1 MKKQILSLI
10 TAVMMGFSLIGC
22 EKKPTGST
30 MEMPLELSYA
40 STQLFTDYYEPV
52 PFCVTGNWILA
63 AESNGKT
70 NSVIAYNTETGE
82 NIEPELQNEK
92 ALNDGFYATC
102 WWAQATEDGG
112 LMLLSNEYK
121 MRGFDVT
128 NVRHFMDYYDAD
140 LNFRERVALPEDF
153 IPHVGT
159 INQDYLLMD
168 GQGYFYSLDSGACC
182 LIVFDAEFQKLG
194 EIVLPGSNVHELFL
208 DAQGR
213 AHASVFTFDEKT
225 YETDLSCYALDP
237 VALGYERLS
246 GSLPTQNNVSIADGL
261 GEDSYYYSDDKGI
274 FSKNHDGAS
283 EKVVDWVNS
292 DFTPGSVATVYSL
305 QDGRFLTVS
314 YGHSSP
320 TGTPSTKPEAWLLRP
335 RTEEEIAAMTF
346 VSLAA
351 LNANADLVETIVRF
365 NRSSDGTR
373 IVIRDYAEY
382 NENYDDKTGYE
393 MFKQDLLD
401 GVIADIICTD
411 GLPFFSLSNKGMFAD
426 LNDFMEADESFHEED
441 YIMNFFESMEN
452 GGRLER
458 IAFSYSV
465 LTTAAK
471 TEHVGTEQGISME
484 DYLALAENHPAGS
497 TLMTPMDKDMVFWN
511 FLGAMQNCYIDTST
525 MTCRFDSPDFVRF
538 LALLKKI
545 AEEGELIMSSQGALD
560 NYWNVHR
567 FPYRDDAALIDPIY
581 IFEPIRLHETLVT
594 DFGSARTTLIGYPLP
609 YEDSNGGMFSPTF
622 TLSINSQSLHQERI
636 WAFMRTLLQDDHQ
649 NQTNLPV
656 KRSALEKQLVAAQH
670 MPMATGGSA
679 SESEMNLL
687 RDYIDGI
694 RVCYFQDDTV
704 YNILAEETDKYLA
717 GDCTAEDAARVIQ
730 NRVSIYL
737 SEQG

>member
-10 TAVMMGFSLIGC
+10 TAVVMSFPLIGC
-22 EKKPTGST
+22 EKKPAGST

-40 STQLFTDYYEPV
+40 STQLFTDYYQPTT
-52 PFCVTGNWILA
+52 FCVTGNWIVA
-63 AESNGKT
+63 AESNIKT
-70 NSVIAYNTETGE
+70 NSIIAYNIETGE
-82 NIEPELQNEK
+82 YKEPELQNEE
-92 ALNDGFYATC
+92 ALSAGLHATC
-102 WWAQATEDGG
+102 WWAQAAEDGG
-112 LMLLSNEYK
+112 LMLLTNEYK
-121 MRGFDVT
+121 MRGNNLTDIQ
-128 NVRHFMDYYDAD
+128 HYMDYYDAD
-140 LNFRERVALPEDF
+140 LNFKERVALPDTF
-153 IPHVGT
+153 LPDTGT

-168 GQGYFYSLDSGACC
+168 GQGYFYSLNGGDSC
-182 LIVFDAEFQKLG
+182 LTVYAPDFQTVG
-194 EIVLPGSNVHELFL
+194 EITLPGSNVQSLFL

-213 AHASVFTFDEKT
+213 AHASVYTIDEKT

-237 VALGYERLS
+237 VVLGYERHAGTLS
-246 GSLPTQNNVSIADGL
+246 ADNITYFADGV
-261 GEDSYYYSDDKGI
+261 GDTSFYYANDKGI
-274 FSKNHDGAS
+274 YSMTADSAS
-283 EKVVDWVNS
+283 EKVLDWVNS
-292 DFTPGSVATVYSL
+292 DFSPGSVHRIFTL
-305 QDGRFLTVS
+305 PDGRFLAVTFAAS
-314 YGHSSP
+314 Q
-320 TGTPSTKPEAWLLRP
+320 TETWLLRP
-335 RTEEEIAAMTF
+335 RTQEEIEGMTF
-346 VSLAA
+346 MSLAG
-351 LNANADLVETIVRF
+351 LNLGFELVDTIIRF
-365 NRSSDGTR
+365 NRGSADSR

-401 GVIADIICTD
+401 GVVADIICTD
-411 GLPFFSLSNKGMFAD
+411 GLPFFSLSNKGLFAD
-426 LNDFMEADESFHEED
+426 LNDFMEADEAFREED
-441 YIMNFFESMEN
+441 YIMNFFDALKN

-497 TLMTPMDKDMVFWN
+497 TLMTPMNKDMVFWN
-511 FLGAMQNCYIDTST
+511 FLGAMQNCYIDTNT
-525 MTCRFDSPDFVRF
+525 MTCSFDSPDFVRF

-545 AEEGELIMSSQGALD
+545 AEEGEQMIGNQENLD
-560 NYWNVHR
+560 AYWNAHP
-567 FPYRDDAALIDPIY
+567 FPYRDDAALIDPLY

-594 DFGSARTTLIGYPLP
+594 DFGSADTTLIGYPLP
-609 YEDSNGGMFSPTF
+609 YEESNGGMFSPTF
-622 TLSINSQSLHQERI
+622 TLSMNSQSLYQEEI
-636 WAFMRTLLQDDHQ
+636 WAFMQTLLGDVYQSTAHIA
-649 NQTNLPV
+649 V

-704 YNILAEETDKYLA
+704 YNILTEEVEMYFA
-717 GDCTAEDAARVIQ
+717 GDCTAEEAAEMIQ